1 MRGYEAIFYGML
13 QGLSEFLPISSSG
26 HLALAQELFG
36 SPLDLSERLGFSV
49 LLHLATLLAVL
60 ITYKRD
66 VTALVKGA
74 FTLLFKVFFKK
85 AKPADLEQNERLA
98 LCTLVSTLMLIPAA
112 LVDGLSDILSSSLL
126 VIGICL
132 LLNAVIL
139 WFSDVVGKQSKDLS
153 KITLKNAFLTGI
165 CQLFALMPGIS
176 RSGTTVTGMLCQ
188 DFDRESSVK
197 YSFIMSI
204 PAILGASVFK
214 LPSMFTAQM
223 SARDISVYALGALC
237 ALITAVLAMK
247 LLTLISKK
255 SNFRIFSYYCA
266 ALGLAVTVKALL

>member
-1 MRGYEAIFYGML
+1 
-13 QGLSEFLPISSSG
+13 
-26 HLALAQELFG
+26 
-36 SPLDLSERLGFSV
+36 
-49 LLHLATLLAVL
+49 
-60 ITYKRD
+60 
-66 VTALVKGA
+66 
-74 FTLLFKVFFKK
+74 
-85 AKPADLEQNERLA
+85 
-98 LCTLVSTLMLIPAA
+98 MLIPAA